1 MHLVSKT
8 SLAVTKTVIQNHLIG
23 SNGLNLSIENFSSEI
38 VVKSDIF
45 YRSDLVDPEQVT
57 IIESHWIVE
66 VSINLV
72 LVHRY

>member
-8 SLAVTKTVIQNHLIG
+8 SLAITKTVIRNHLIG
-23 SNGLNLSIENFSSEI
+23 SNGLNLSIESLSSGI
-38 VVKSDIF
+38 ALKSDIL

-57 IIESHWIVE
+57 IVESHWIAD